1 MSKFE
6 MILAGSQ
13 LGRSLR
19 NGTRD
24 IASDWKHWSWA
35 ERIAAVA
42 AALSL
47 LSIPALIAGSL

>member
-6 MILAGSQ
+6 LILAGSQ

-47 LSIPALIAGSL
+47 VSIPALIAGSL